1 MGPSK
6 KKCQVSSK
14 CFPELSEERPCKNKI
29 NAVKNKIRKR
39 NLSDMLGSQWSKVEV
54 VQFFEAYHKYGK
66 DWKKVAATLPNKS
79 SDAVEAL
86 YNMNK
91 AYLSLPEGSANATG
105 LIAMMIDHYNILEG
119 GDSDQENY
127 RFLRTYNR
135 PQKHGRVSQIVLP
148 KGSKGLVSLQKQSIP
163 SSSGCMP
170 SLRKI
175 HFADTFGGGKI
186 RCVGKRT
193 PRFPV
198 AFLSENIIRDNLTSS
213 NKQCSKSKAEVFA
226 DEGMHLAALALIE
239 ASQIFGSPLG
249 SQSIDRVNEQ
259 IGSPPV
265 LSGDSKMA
273 NIDIGSA
280 GVDGCF
286 LEGKLAS
293 KEGCVAVINRDTR
306 LQDTDISS
314 AIPMEYKMQK
324 LQTKR
329 SKGQINMNYQ
339 AEKGTCINTE
349 GVNVRNITCKI
360 DAEDREAKCAFSS
373 QGRKKKLLKELS
385 SDERN
390 ALDALLDLGNL
401 TPDLFHTS
409 ASEAELRSHESNWP
423 KVRKDRDHISNIEV
437 HCVTQ
442 KDKNGS
448 NIPPQQDYLSEANQR
463 SCPTTIS
470 KPHKGKGKF
479 LGEEIQK
486 CGTGDKS
493 HLTELQKNGVSIED
507 MEKSFASQPIQ
518 LSEQGKL
525 SHKLEI
531 SLLNRKIGGTTEDKT
546 ISTKC
551 LAADNLSMHNG
562 TRTRCKL
569 NLKKEMAQ
577 KQLMSSCGVGDECQN
592 NHSRFMN
599 MKGTLANCLSSQ
611 LFRRWCTFEWF
622 YSAIDYPWFAK
633 NDYVEYLNHA
643 RLSHIPRFRR
653 AEWSIIRR
661 SLGKARRFSNKFL
674 SEERM
679 KVEQYRESVRTHY
692 TELLAG
698 TTEGLSRDL
707 AIPLSVGQHVI
718 ACHPKTREIHDGTI
732 LSVGRSSYRVQFDRP
747 ELGVEFVMD
756 IDCMPLGPWKNM
768 SDDLERQNVPSQL
781 CKSLIVKKTDDFIQQ
796 KTNDIPNIA
805 SNEIVEVAHMP
816 HFKFSQSSP
825 YKQAKQEICSKQ
837 CPLSQMETRE
847 ADTKALVELMR
858 ALKKKKALMTELSH
872 MNEEVTRKQNDDS
885 ITNVEHLR
893 MQLLL
898 QLQEAG
904 NQVGSAILELRQHN
918 TFQGKLTSPW
928 FRSTENSVLAGP
940 CSNSESYVLEV
951 VETSR
956 QKAKTLVDQSVQAM
970 FAVEGRKDALAS
982 TREVLY
988 PSKNWSSGVDS
999 DRLDTAYT
1007 HIPEVHKLATRDE
1020 KTSGRLGPANIQIP
1034 GLNLEISSDA
1044 NLGRIPS
1051 ELISTCVAA
1060 LFMIEG
1066 CTRRQYPPAEVAEIL
1081 ELAVTSLQ
1089 PCFSQNLPIYW
1100 EIQAFMRII
1109 KSQMLALVPTPSIGL
1124 STVSVQ

>member
-1 MGPSK
+1 
-6 KKCQVSSK
+6 
-14 CFPELSEERPCKNKI
+14 
-29 NAVKNKIRKR
+29 
-39 NLSDMLGSQWSKVEV
+39 
-54 VQFFEAYHKYGK
+54 
-66 DWKKVAATLPNKS
+66 
-79 SDAVEAL
+79 
-86 YNMNK
+86 
-91 AYLSLPEGSANATG
+91 
-105 LIAMMIDHYNILEG
+105 MMIDHYNILEG
-119 GDSDQENY
+119 GDTDQENY
-127 RFLRTYNR
+127 QFLRTSTR
-135 PQKHGRVSQIVLP
+135 PQKHGRVSQIDLP
-148 KGSKGLVSLQKQSIP
+148 KGSKGLVSLQKQSTP

-170 SLRKI
+170 LLRKI

-193 PRFPV
+193 PRFPI
-198 AFLSENIIRDNLTSS
+198 ALLSENIIRDNLTSS

-249 SQSIDRVNEQ
+249 SQSIDRGNEQ

-273 NIDIGSA
+273 NINIVSA

-293 KEGCVAVINRDTR
+293 KGGCDAVISRDTG

-324 LQTKR
+324 LQKRR
-329 SKGQINMNYQ
+329 SK
-339 AEKGTCINTE
+339 
-349 GVNVRNITCKI
+349 
-360 DAEDREAKCAFSS
+360 DAEDKEAKCAFSS

-409 ASEAELRSHESNWP
+409 TSEAELRSHESNWP
-423 KVRKDRDHISNIEV
+423 KVRKDTDHIFSIEV

-442 KDKNGS
+442 KAKNGS
-448 NIPPQQDYLSEANQR
+448 NIPPWQGYLSEANRR
-463 SCPTTIS
+463 SCPTIIS

-507 MEKSFASQPIQ
+507 REISFSSQPIQ

-525 SHKLEI
+525 THKLEI

-551 LAADNLSMHNG
+551 LAADNLSMHTG
-562 TRTRCKL
+562 TKTRCKL

-577 KQLMSSCGVGDECQN
+577 KQLMSSCGVGDKCQN

-661 SLGKARRFSNKFL
+661 YKNVSPHNVPDVVI
-674 SEERM
+674 E
-679 KVEQYRESVRTHY
+679 
-692 TELLAG
+692 
-698 TTEGLSRDL
+698 D
-707 AIPLSVGQHVI
+707 AIKDH
-718 ACHPKTREIHDGTI
+718 K
-732 LSVGRSSYRVQFDRP
+732 
-747 ELGVEFVMD
+747 D
-756 IDCMPLGPWKNM
+756 IDCMPLDPWKNM
-768 SDDLERQNVPSQL
+768 SDDLERQNVPSHL

-796 KTNDIPNIA
+796 KTNDIPNFA

-816 HFKFSQSSP
+816 RFKFPQSAP
-825 YKQAKQEICSKQ
+825 YKQAKQAICSKQ

-858 ALKKKKALMTELSH
+858 ALEKK
-872 MNEEVTRKQNDDS
+872 
-885 ITNVEHLR
+885 
-893 MQLLL
+893 
-898 QLQEAG
+898 
-904 NQVGSAILELRQHN
+904 VGSAILELRQHN

-928 FRSTENSVLAGP
+928 FRSTENSVLSGP
-940 CSNSESYVLEV
+940 CSNSESHVLEV

-956 QKAKTLVDQSVQAM
+956 QKAKTMVDQSVQAM
-970 FAVEGRKDALAS
+970 FSVEGRKDTLAS
-982 TREVLY
+982 TRDVLY
-988 PSKNWSSGVDS
+988 PSKSWSSGVDS

-1007 HIPEVHKLATRDE
+1007 HIPAVHKLATRDE
-1020 KTSGRLGPANIQIP
+1020 ETSGRLGPANIQIP
-1034 GLNLEISSDA
+1034 GLNLVISSDA
-1044 NLGRIPS
+1044 NRGRIPS

-1100 EIQAFMRII
+1100 EIQAYMRII

>member
-1 MGPSK
+1 GTVLF
-6 KKCQVSSK
+6 Q
-14 CFPELSEERPCKNKI
+14 
-29 NAVKNKIRKR
+29 
-39 NLSDMLGSQWSKVEV
+39 
-54 VQFFEAYHKYGK
+54 
-66 DWKKVAATLPNKS
+66 
-79 SDAVEAL
+79 
-86 YNMNK
+86 

-119 GDSDQENY
+119 GDTDQENY
-127 RFLRTYNR
+127 QFLRTSTR
-135 PQKHGRVSQIVLP
+135 PQKHGRVSQIDLP
-148 KGSKGLVSLQKQSIP
+148 KGSKGLVSLQKQSTP

-170 SLRKI
+170 LLRKI
-175 HFADTFGGGKI
+175 HFAGKYYNTFGGGKI

-193 PRFPV
+193 PRFPI
-198 AFLSENIIRDNLTSS
+198 ALLSENIIRDNLTSS

-249 SQSIDRVNEQ
+249 SQSIDRGNEQ

-273 NIDIGSA
+273 NINIVSA

-293 KEGCVAVINRDTR
+293 KGGCDAVISRDTG

-324 LQTKR
+324 LQKRR
-329 SKGQINMNYQ
+329 SK
-339 AEKGTCINTE
+339 
-349 GVNVRNITCKI
+349 
-360 DAEDREAKCAFSS
+360 DAEDKEAKCAFSS

-409 ASEAELRSHESNWP
+409 TSEAELRSHESNWP
-423 KVRKDRDHISNIEV
+423 KVRKDTDHIFSIEV

-442 KDKNGS
+442 KAKNGS
-448 NIPPQQDYLSEANQR
+448 NIPPWQGYLSEANRR
-463 SCPTTIS
+463 SCPTIIS

-507 MEKSFASQPIQ
+507 REISFSSQPIQ

-525 SHKLEI
+525 THKLEI

-551 LAADNLSMHNG
+551 LAADNLSMHTG
-562 TRTRCKL
+562 TKTRCKL

-577 KQLMSSCGVGDECQN
+577 KQLMSSCGVGDKCQN

-732 LSVGRSSYRVQFDRP
+732 LSVGQSSYTVQFNRP

-756 IDCMPLGPWKNM
+756 IDCMPLDPWKNM
-768 SDDLERQNVPSQL
+768 SDDLERQNVPSHL

-796 KTNDIPNIA
+796 KTNDIPNFA

-816 HFKFSQSSP
+816 RFKFPQSAP
-825 YKQAKQEICSKQ
+825 YKQAKQAICSKQ

-858 ALKKKKALMTELSH
+858 ALEKKKALMTELSH
-872 MNEEVTRKQNDDS
+872 MSEEVTRKQNGDS
-885 ITNVEHLR
+885 ITNVEDLR

-904 NQVGSAILELRQHN
+904 DQA
-918 TFQGKLTSPW
+918 
-928 FRSTENSVLAGP
+928 
-940 CSNSESYVLEV
+940 SY
-951 VETSR
+951 
-956 QKAKTLVDQSVQAM
+956 
-970 FAVEGRKDALAS
+970 
-982 TREVLY
+982 
-988 PSKNWSSGVDS
+988 
-999 DRLDTAYT
+999 
-1007 HIPEVHKLATRDE
+1007 
-1020 KTSGRLGPANIQIP
+1020 
-1034 GLNLEISSDA
+1034 
-1044 NLGRIPS
+1044 
-1051 ELISTCVAA
+1051 
-1060 LFMIEG
+1060 
-1066 CTRRQYPPAEVAEIL
+1066 
-1081 ELAVTSLQ
+1081 
-1089 PCFSQNLPIYW
+1089 
-1100 EIQAFMRII
+1100 
-1109 KSQMLALVPTPSIGL
+1109 
-1124 STVSVQ
+1124 

>member
-1 MGPSK
+1 M
-6 KKCQVSSK
+6 Q
-14 CFPELSEERPCKNKI
+14 
-29 NAVKNKIRKR
+29 KR
-39 NLSDMLGSQWSKVEV
+39 NLSDMLGSQWNKLEV
-54 VQFFEAYHKYGK
+54 VQFFEAYQKYGK

-119 GDSDQENY
+119 GDTDQENY
-127 RFLRTYNR
+127 QFLRTSTR
-135 PQKHGRVSQIVLP
+135 PQKHGRVSQIDLP
-148 KGSKGLVSLQKQSIP
+148 K
-163 SSSGCMP
+163 
-170 SLRKI
+170 
-175 HFADTFGGGKI
+175 DTFGSGKI

-193 PRFPV
+193 PRFPI
-198 AFLSENIIRDNLTSS
+198 ALLSENIIRDNLTSS

-249 SQSIDRVNEQ
+249 SQSIDRGNEQ

-273 NIDIGSA
+273 NINIVSA

-293 KEGCVAVINRDTR
+293 KGGCDAVISRDTG

-324 LQTKR
+324 LQKRR
-329 SKGQINMNYQ
+329 SKGKINMNYQ
-339 AEKGTCINTE
+339 AEMGTCINTE

-409 ASEAELRSHESNWP
+409 TSEAELRSHESNWP
-423 KVRKDRDHISNIEV
+423 KVRKDTDHIFSIEV

-442 KDKNGS
+442 KAKNGS
-448 NIPPQQDYLSEANQR
+448 NIPPWQGYLSEANRR
-463 SCPTTIS
+463 SCPTIIS

-479 LGEEIQK
+479 LGEEQIQK

-507 MEKSFASQPIQ
+507 REISFASQPIQ

-525 SHKLEI
+525 THKLEI

-551 LAADNLSMHNG
+551 LAADNLSMHTG

-577 KQLMSSCGVGDECQN
+577 KRLMSSCGVGDKCQN

-732 LSVGRSSYRVQFDRP
+732 LSVGQSSYTVQFNRP

-756 IDCMPLGPWKNM
+756 IDCMPLDPWKNM
-768 SDDLERQNVPSQL
+768 SDDLERQNVPSHL

-796 KTNDIPNIA
+796 KTNDIPNFA

-816 HFKFSQSSP
+816 RFKFPQSAP
-825 YKQAKQEICSKQ
+825 YKQAKQAICSKQ

-858 ALKKKKALMTELSH
+858 ALEKKKALMTELSH
-872 MNEEVTRKQNDDS
+872 MSEEVTRKQNGDS
-885 ITNVEHLR
+885 ITNVEDLR

-904 NQVGSAILELRQHN
+904 DQA
-918 TFQGKLTSPW
+918 
-928 FRSTENSVLAGP
+928 
-940 CSNSESYVLEV
+940 SY
-951 VETSR
+951 
-956 QKAKTLVDQSVQAM
+956 
-970 FAVEGRKDALAS
+970 
-982 TREVLY
+982 
-988 PSKNWSSGVDS
+988 
-999 DRLDTAYT
+999 
-1007 HIPEVHKLATRDE
+1007 
-1020 KTSGRLGPANIQIP
+1020 
-1034 GLNLEISSDA
+1034 
-1044 NLGRIPS
+1044 
-1051 ELISTCVAA
+1051 
-1060 LFMIEG
+1060 
-1066 CTRRQYPPAEVAEIL
+1066 
-1081 ELAVTSLQ
+1081 
-1089 PCFSQNLPIYW
+1089 
-1100 EIQAFMRII
+1100 
-1109 KSQMLALVPTPSIGL
+1109 
-1124 STVSVQ
+1124 